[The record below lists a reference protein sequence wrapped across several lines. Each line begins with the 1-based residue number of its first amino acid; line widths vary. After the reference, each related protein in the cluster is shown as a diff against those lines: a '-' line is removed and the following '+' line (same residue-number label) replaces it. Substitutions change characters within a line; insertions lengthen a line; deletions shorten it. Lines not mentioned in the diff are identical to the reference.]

1 MNAVHAFEFK
11 VYTETVDVPVT
22 LLLRL
27 NFKFIYLCSALDTG
41 AGSCRHFSF
50 SSWLNV
56 RLVKERVWNET
67 SRSNRRKELP
77 FLFVASEPAE
87 QYEGSWAL
95 LSSVS
100 CVHQLCQSTPS
111 SKFFHYPG
119 TIAMD
124 QLPTCS
130 LWWVSPVPGKLLLQ
144 STSSPHPLARVSAIV
159 RLTFLLRG
167 VSS

>member
-27 NFKFIYLCSALDTG
+27 NFKFIYLCSILDTG

-67 SRSNRRKELP
+67 SRPNRRKELP

-100 CVHQLCQSTPS
+100 CVHQLCQSAPS

-124 QLPTCS
+124 QLPPAASGEFLQCLASCS
-130 LWWVSPVPGKLLLQ
+130 YSPLPAHTLWQGSLP
-144 STSSPHPLARVSAIV
+144 SS
-159 RLTFLLRG
+159 G
-167 VSS
+167 